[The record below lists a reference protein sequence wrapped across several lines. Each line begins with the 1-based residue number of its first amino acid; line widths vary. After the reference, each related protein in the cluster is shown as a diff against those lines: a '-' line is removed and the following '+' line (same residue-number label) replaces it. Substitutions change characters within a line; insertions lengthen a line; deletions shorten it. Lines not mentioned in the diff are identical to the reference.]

1 MNPKIKKIDSEYEK
15 NAAKI
20 TELQERQRE
29 LEKQRLELENLDIIG
44 MVRSMGL
51 TSDQLAALIQGAKSN
66 EKKEETDY
74 A

>member
-1 MNPKIKKIDSEYEK
+1 M
-15 NAAKI
+15 
-20 TELQERQRE
+20 
-29 LEKQRLELENLDIIG
+29 ELENLDIIG

-51 TSDQLAALIQGAKSN
+51 TPDQLAALIQGEKPN

>member
-1 MNPKIKKIDSEYEK
+1 
-15 NAAKI
+15 
-20 TELQERQRE
+20 
-29 LEKQRLELENLDIIG
+29 